1 MLTTMR
7 QSIRSLQ
14 SILWLVIAAFIITIF
29 YAWGKGGAANN
40 PSGILAWVD
49 GQEILYRDYAQ
60 ELQNLSLSVQQAMGG
75 KSIDPAMI
83 EQLGLKQRALDN
95 LIQRRMLADAAEE
108 AGIEVSDAELSDAIR
123 ATPAFQEGG
132 LFRKEFYD
140 AFLRNR
146 RMTPDLF
153 EASQRELLQ
162 SVHLS
167 QAVRGSLAVSD
178 DEVADAYRQQAERVR
193 AAYCVL
199 PAAQLRDRVAV
210 TDEELAAYHDAHPE
224 RYEAPPQASIAY
236 LALRPAD
243 FAAEVTPT
251 DDELTAE
258 YENHLEDFE
267 IPESVRARHILFRVA
282 PDADEATVQAAEAR
296 AQEVY
301 QKAVAGEDF
310 AALARENSED
320 TTASV
325 GGDLGE
331 FRRGQMVPA
340 FEEAAFVTPVG
351 EVAGPVRTSF
361 GFHVIKVEAH
371 NPGGLQPKEAVL
383 DTLRERVAQRQAK
396 TVALSRASALQG
408 QLADGVDPAQVANDA
423 GLTWQEAG
431 PFTAA
436 DAPLPKPLVEALFET
451 PEGQVGRPVEADDRF
466 YVFRAVQRI
475 AARTESLDEA
485 RSEVESDL
493 RGDKAKALAATT
505 GEQWRVALDG
515 GGDLAQLAG
524 ELGLATVT
532 SAPFTRANPPG
543 ALRSYGDV
551 TPIFDLPAGR
561 SALTL
566 TGAEGVA
573 VVQRLELIPPDAA
586 GMASARQEIERRLL
600 AAKHQLAMEVLLT
613 HLQDEAKVRLN
624 DKVLAQILASAR

>member
-40 PSGILAWVD
+40 PAGILAWVD
-49 GQEILYRDYAQ
+49 GEEILGRDYNQ
-60 ELQNLSLSVQQAMGG
+60 ELENLRRSVQQAMGG
-75 KSIDPAMI
+75 KTVDPAM
-83 EQLGLKQRALDN
+83 EENLGLRRRALDN
-95 LIQRRMLADAAEE
+95 LIQRRMLANAAEE

-123 ATPAFQEGG
+123 STPAFQEGG

-146 RMTPDLF
+146 RITADLF

-167 QAVRGSLAVSD
+167 QLVRGSLAVSD
-178 DEVADAYRQQAERVR
+178 DEIAEAYRQQAEKVR

-199 PAAQLRDRVAV
+199 PTDQLRDRV
-210 TDEELAAYHDAHPE
+210 TFTEEELTAYHAAHAE
-224 RYEAPPQASIAY
+224 RYLAPAQARIAY
-236 LALRPAD
+236 LTLKPAD
-243 FAAEVTPT
+243 FAGEVTPT
-251 DDELTAE
+251 EEELTTE

-267 IPESVRARHILFRVA
+267 IPESVRARHILIRVA
-282 PDADEATVQAAEAR
+282 PDADEATVHAAEKR

-301 QKAVAGEDF
+301 EKAVAGEDF
-310 AALARENSED
+310 AALAREHSED

-325 GGDLGE
+325 GGELGD

-340 FEEAAFVTPVG
+340 FEDAAFATPVG

-383 DTLRERVAQRQAK
+383 DTLRERVVQRQAK
-396 TVALSRASALQG
+396 TVALARASALQG
-408 QLADGVDPAQVANDA
+408 QLADGVDPAQVASDA

-475 AARTESLDEA
+475 AARPESLDEA
-485 RSEVESDL
+485 RSQVESDL
-493 RGDKAKALAATT
+493 RGDKAKALAETT
-505 GEQWRVALDG
+505 AEQWRVALDG

-543 ALRSYGDV
+543 ALHSYGDV
-551 TPIFDLPAGR
+551 TPLFDLPSDR
-561 SALTL
+561 TALTL
-566 TGAEGVA
+566 TGADGVA
-573 VVQRLELIPPDAA
+573 VVQRLELIPPDVA
-586 GMASARQEIERRLL
+586 GMASARQAIERRLL
-600 AAKHQLAMEVLLT
+600 ADKHQLAMEVLLA
-613 HLQDEAKVRLN
+613 HLQEEAKVRLN
-624 DKVLAQILASAR
+624 DTVLDRILASSR

>member
-40 PSGILAWVD
+40 PAGILAWVD
-49 GQEILYRDYAQ
+49 GEEILHRDYAQ
-60 ELQNLSLSVQQAMGG
+60 ELHNLSLSVQQAMGG
-75 KSIDPAMI
+75 NSIDPAMI
-83 EQLGLKQRALDN
+83 EQLGLKRRALDN
-95 LIQRRMLADAAEE
+95 LIQRRMLANAATD
-108 AGIEVSDAELSDAIR
+108 AGIEVSDAELSEAIR
-123 ATPAFQEGG
+123 ATPSFQEGG

-146 RMTPDLF
+146 RMTADIF

-167 QAVRGSLAVSD
+167 QLVRGSLAVSD
-178 DEVADAYRQQAERVR
+178 DEVAEAYRQQAEKVR

-199 PAAQLRDRVAV
+199 PVAQLRDRVRF
-210 TDEELAAYHDAHPE
+210 TEDELVAYHAAHPE
-224 RYEAPPQASIAY
+224 RYQAPAQASAAY
-236 LALRPAD
+236 LTLRPAD
-243 FAAEVTPT
+243 FVTEVTPS
-251 DDELTAE
+251 DDDLTTE
-258 YENHLEDFE
+258 YEDHLEDFE
-267 IPESVRARHILFRVA
+267 IPESVRARHILIRVA
-282 PDADEATVQAAEAR
+282 SDADEATVQAAETR

-310 AALARENSED
+310 AALAREKSED

-340 FEEAAFVTPVG
+340 FEEAAFATPAG
-351 EVAGPVRTSF
+351 DVASPVRTSF

-371 NPGGLQPKEAVL
+371 NAGGLQPKEAVA

-396 TVALSRASALQG
+396 TVALARASALQG
-408 QLADGVDPAQVANDA
+408 QLADGVDPAQVASDA

-436 DAPLPKPLVEALFET
+436 DAPLPPPLVEALFET
-451 PEGQVGRPVEADDRF
+451 LEGQVGRPVEADDRF

-475 AARTESLDEA
+475 PARTESLDEA
-485 RSEVESDL
+485 RSRVERDL
-493 RGDKAKALAATT
+493 RGEKAKALAETT
-505 GEQWRVALDG
+505 SERWLIALDG

-524 ELGLATVT
+524 GLGLATVT

-551 TPIFDLPAGR
+551 TPLFDLPADR
-561 SALTL
+561 AALTL
-566 TGAEGVA
+566 NGAEGVA
-573 VVQRLELIPPDAA
+573 VVHRLDLIPPDPA
-586 GMASARQEIERRLL
+586 GMASARGEIERRLL
-600 AAKHQLAMEVLLT
+600 AVKHQLAMEVLLT
-613 HLQDEAKVRLN
+613 HLQEEAKVRLN

>member
-49 GQEILYRDYAQ
+49 GEEILYRDYAQ
-60 ELQNLSLSVQQAMGG
+60 ELYNLRLSVEQAMGG
-75 KSIDPAMI
+75 KSMDPAM
-83 EQLGLKQRALDN
+83 EEKLGLKRRALDN
-95 LIQRRMLADAAEE
+95 LIQRRMLANAAEE
-108 AGIEVSDAELSDAIR
+108 AGIAVSDAELSDAIR

-140 AFLRNR
+140 GFLRNR
-146 RMTPDLF
+146 RMTADIF
-153 EASQRELLQ
+153 EASQRELLK
-162 SVHLS
+162 SIHLS
-167 QAVRGSLAVSD
+167 QLVRGSLAVSD
-178 DEVADAYRQQAERVR
+178 DEVAEAYRQQAERVR
-193 AAYCVL
+193 AAFCVL
-199 PAAQLRDRVAV
+199 PATQLRNRV
-210 TDEELAAYHDAHPE
+210 TITEDELIAYHAAHAE
-224 RYEAPPQASIAY
+224 NYQAPAQARIAY
-236 LALRPAD
+236 LVLRPED
-243 FAAEVTPT
+243 FASEVTPT

-258 YENHLEDFE
+258 YEDHLEDFE

-282 PDADEATVQAAEAR
+282 SDADEAAVQAAEKRAR
-296 AQEVY
+296 EVY
-301 QKAVAGEDF
+301 QKAIAGEDF

-340 FEEAAFVTPVG
+340 FEEAAFATPVG

-361 GFHVIKVEAH
+361 GFHIIKVEAH

-383 DTLRERVAQRQAK
+383 EKLRERVVQRQAK
-396 TVALSRASALQG
+396 TVALARASALQG
-408 QLADGVDPAQVANDA
+408 QLADGVDPAQVAADA

-436 DAPLPKPLVEALFET
+436 DAPLPQPLVEALFET

-466 YVFRAVQRI
+466 YVFRALQRI
-475 AARTESLDEA
+475 AVRPESLDEA
-485 RSEVESDL
+485 RAAVESDL
-493 RGDKAKALAATT
+493 RGEKAKALAETT
-505 GEQWRVALDG
+505 AEQWRVALDG
-515 GGDLAQLAG
+515 GGDLAKLAG

-551 TPIFDLPAGR
+551 TAIFDLPADR
-561 SALTL
+561 AALTL

-573 VVQRLELIPPDAA
+573 VVQRLELIPPDTA
-586 GMASARQEIERRLL
+586 GLASARREIEQRLL

-613 HLQDEAKVRLN
+613 HLQEEAKVRLN